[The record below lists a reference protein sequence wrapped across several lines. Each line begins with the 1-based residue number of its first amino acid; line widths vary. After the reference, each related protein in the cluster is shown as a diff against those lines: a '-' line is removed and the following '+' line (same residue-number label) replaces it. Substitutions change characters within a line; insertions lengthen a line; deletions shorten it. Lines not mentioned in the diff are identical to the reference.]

1 MKAGITTIR
10 DVGSS
15 NRIAPDVRD
24 AIEEGRIP
32 GPRMRAAGAV
42 LCMTGGHGWPIG
54 RAVDSPWD
62 ARKAVREQMW
72 GGADCIKMIAT
83 GGVLTK
89 GAVPGN
95 AQLTFDELAAAIDEA
110 HRHGLRVAAHAIG
123 TQGIKNA
130 LRAGI
135 DSIEHGTM
143 LDDEAI
149 ALFKERNVYLVPT
162 LSAPTCILAHLED
175 GHQPKYVVEKARGLN
190 EAMLANIRRAYES
203 GVRIAGGSDA
213 GTPYNY
219 HENYAQEAELMW
231 SLLGMTPQQALHA
244 ATNVAAEL
252 VGLHR
257 GMLAVGEPAD
267 MLLLAARRRERRARA
282 ARTADSSSRTARS
295 NNVRTLLFAGILF
308 LARCA
313 GDGARRC
320 RAWTG
325 CESRPCSANRLSAA
339 RSGTSSCSCRRTARS
354 TISLRRRCSPTAAP
368 IRAPTRRRRATV
380 DGKTVGL
387 NSVSFEYPADPSHT
401 HPALL
406 GEWDDGKMDG
416 FENDKVYAPIGFAR
430 AGPGFTYAYLPATR
444 DGDLSRAR
452 RALRARRPQ
461 LRARGS
467 CRRSRATTRSRPR
480 RAASPETRT
489 PRFGAATRISTH
501 DGPDLRRRA
510 RR

>member
-1 MKAGITTIR
+1 MIVRAGVLYDGTLEPPKRNVDVVIDGALIREIRAANGECDLEAPCVTPGLVNAHAHLEGSGEPDMMGMIQTTTPNQRMLRAVENARKSVKAGVTTIR

-24 AIEEGRIP
+24 AIEENRIP

-72 GGADCIKMIAT
+72 GGADCIKTIAT
-83 GGVLTK
+83 GGVMTK

-95 AQLTFDELAAAIDEA
+95 AQLTYDELAAAVDEA

-149 ALFKERNVYLVPT
+149 ALFKERGVYPVPT

-190 EAMLANIRRAYES
+190 EAMLSNIRLAYEG

-219 HENYAQEAELMW
+219 HENYAQEVELMW
-231 SLLGMTPQQALHA
+231 ALLGMTPQQALHA
-244 ATNVAAEL
+244 ATSVAAEL

-257 GMLAVGEPAD
+257 GLLAIGEPAD
-267 MLLLAARRRERRARA
+267 LLLLPR
-282 ARTADSSSRTARS
+282 D
-295 NNVRTLLFAGILF
+295 AGE
-308 LARCA
+308 
-313 GDGARRC
+313 D
-320 RAWTG
+320 
-325 CESRPCSANRLSAA
+325 
-339 RSGTSSCSCRRTARS
+339 
-354 TISLRRRCSPTAAP
+354 
-368 IRAPTRRRRATV
+368 V
-380 DGKTVGL
+380 
-387 NSVSFEYPADPSHT
+387 
-401 HPALL
+401 
-406 GEWDDGKMDG
+406 
-416 FENDKVYAPIGFAR
+416 
-430 AGPGFTYAYLPATR
+430 
-444 DGDLSRAR
+444 
-452 RALRARRPQ
+452 RALREPQ
-461 LRARGS
+461 LVFKAGK
-467 CRRSRATTRSRPR
+467 
-480 RAASPETRT
+480 
-489 PRFGAATRISTH
+489 IQ
-501 DGPDLRRRA
+501 
-510 RR
+510 

>member
-1 MKAGITTIR
+1 MIVRAGLLYDGTLEPPKERVDLAIDEGRIQGIRAATGECDLEAACVTPGLVNAHAHLEGSGEPDMMGMIQSTTPNQRMLRAVENARKSVKAGITTIR

-15 NRIAPDVRD
+15 NRIAPDIRD
-24 AIEEGRIP
+24 AIVEGRIP

-72 GGADCIKMIAT
+72 GGADCIKTIAT

-175 GHQPKYVVEKARGLN
+175 GHQPKYVAEKARGLN
-190 EAMLANIRRAYES
+190 EAMLANIRKAYES

-231 SLLGMTPQQALHA
+231 AMLGMTPQQALHA
-244 ATNVAAEL
+244 ATSVAAEL

-257 GMLAVGEPAD
+257 GLLAVGEPAD
-267 MLLLAARRRERRARA
+267 LLLLPR
-282 ARTADSSSRTARS
+282 D
-295 NNVRTLLFAGILF
+295 
-308 LARCA
+308 
-313 GDGARRC
+313 
-320 RAWTG
+320 
-325 CESRPCSANRLSAA
+325 
-339 RSGTSSCSCRRTARS
+339 
-354 TISLRRRCSPTAAP
+354 
-368 IRAPTRRRRATV
+368 
-380 DGKTVGL
+380 VGQD
-387 NSVSFEYPADPSHT
+387 V
-401 HPALL
+401 
-406 GEWDDGKMDG
+406 
-416 FENDKVYAPIGFAR
+416 
-430 AGPGFTYAYLPATR
+430 
-444 DGDLSRAR
+444 
-452 RALRARRPQ
+452 RALREPQ
-461 LRARGS
+461 TVIMNGV
-467 CRRSRATTRSRPR
+467 
-480 RAASPETRT
+480 
-489 PRFGAATRISTH
+489 IQ
-501 DGPDLRRRA
+501 
-510 RR
+510 